1 MTLNLSNN
9 NLLQICTT
17 QVYIIQITLKVL
29 KVQVFGSAFR
39 KGNPWH
45 FNTCM
50 RKQITFCNATTG
62 SGGSRGGAPLIFRPN
77 WGPKGRKSI
86 FLRPGPPY
94 IRVWMTGPLP
104 LPEGLDPPLTGSSS
118 KMTPKERAQKFCD
131 DLSLTRSG
139 RSFLQW
145 FLSETSGGVT
155 KCHLYSLAILDTCSV
170 VNPLNPNS
178 DWHPISPNNTLPD
191 QIDRSWELR
200 KWSPKMKC
208 CDVRTNSFHEY
219 HKECMK
225 NSVEKMHVD
234 AGA

>member
-17 QVYIIQITLKVL
+17 QVYIIQTTLKVL
-29 KVQVFGSAFR
+29 KVQVFGSAIR
-39 KGNPWH
+39 KGNLWH
-45 FNTCM
+45 LNTCM

-77 WGPKGRKSI
+77 WGPKGRKNI

-104 LPEGLDPPLTGSSS
+104 LSEGLDPPLTGSSS

-139 RSFLQW
+139 CSFLQW
-145 FLSETSGGVT
+145 FLSKTSGGVA
-155 KCHLYSLAILDTCSV
+155 KCHLSLATLDTCSV
-170 VNPLNPNS
+170 VNPWSPNS

-191 QIDRSWELR
+191 QTDRSWELTE
-200 KWSPKMKC
+200 WWPNMKC
-208 CDVRTNSFHEY
+208 CDVRTNFLKQY

>member
-29 KVQVFGSAFR
+29 KVRVFGSAFR

-62 SGGSRGGAPLIFRPN
+62 SGGPR
-77 WGPKGRKSI
+77 
-86 FLRPGPPY
+86 
-94 IRVWMTGPLP
+94 
-104 LPEGLDPPLTGSSS
+104 PEGLDKYFLKTRPPLYQGLDDRTPPLIWRSRSATDWFLTGSSS
-118 KMTPKERAQKFCD
+118 QMTPKEWAQKFCD

-155 KCHLYSLAILDTCSV
+155 KCHLYSLATLDTCSG
-170 VNPLNPNS
+170 VNPWSPSS
-178 DWHPISPNNTLPD
+178 DRHPISPNNTMPD
-191 QIDRSWELR
+191 QTDRSWELTE
-200 KWSPKMKC
+200 WSPKMKC
-208 CDVRTNSFHEY
+208 CDVRTNSLKQY

-225 NSVEKMHVD
+225 NSVEMINVD